1 MSFGIPV
8 RNGLGI
14 GLKASTTLSTRG
26 GAGAALPSQQ
36 AYTTAGTYSWIAP
49 AGVTS
54 VSVVA
59 VGAGGRGP
67 SGAAQNGG
75 GGGLGW
81 KNNISVTPGNSYTV
95 VVAAGNQAATATV
108 HSYFNSIATV
118 AGYTGNQNN
127 GGIRVGD
134 GGGNGGN
141 STALGGGGAGG
152 YAGNGGNGGNDLGR
166 NGTAG
171 AGGGGGGGGSS
182 ESTGDP
188 NFTAFG
194 GSGGGVGILG
204 QGSNG
209 AAGTF
214 SGTTTATGGG
224 GGSSGAN
231 GAQMSAGGAYGGG
244 GCGGGTD
251 YTSQHFNGG
260 VGAVRIIWPGTTRLF
275 PSTNTG
281 NL

>member
-1 MSFGIPV
+1 
-8 RNGLGI
+8 
-14 GLKASTTLSTRG
+14 
-26 GAGAALPSQQ
+26 
-36 AYTTAGTYSWIAP
+36 
-49 AGVTS
+49 
-54 VSVVA
+54 
-59 VGAGGRGP
+59 
-67 SGAAQNGG
+67 
-75 GGGLGW
+75 
-81 KNNISVTPGNSYTV
+81 
-95 VVAAGNQAATATV
+95 
-108 HSYFNSIATV
+108 
-118 AGYTGNQNN
+118 
-127 GGIRVGD
+127 
-134 GGGNGGN
+134 
-141 STALGGGGAGG
+141 
-152 YAGNGGNGGNDLGR
+152 
-166 NGTAG
+166 
-171 AGGGGGGGGSS
+171 
-182 ESTGDP
+182 
-188 NFTAFG
+188 
-194 GSGGGVGILG
+194 LG